1 MKKKILSLLYI
12 LILNSNAYSASEP
25 QLPPPLPLSEEIVN
39 PSNKEDSFWNKA
51 LNFFGFGNK
60 KQENPKALPIKT
72 LPDQNTN
79 DLGDNKNNTTNIN
92 SELSAKNLS
101 AITKDVSTL
110 SFDQALT
117 NNKSGDA
124 DKNLL
129 QKIPDISDLKLPDG
143 IKPDEELPSKPKA
156 VVSDNTSPNSQL
168 LTEKDAK
175 NNISDLKLPD
185 GIKPDEELPS
195 KPKAVVSDNTSP
207 NSQLLTEKDA
217 KNNIS
222 DLKLPDGI
230 KPDEELPSKPKAV
243 VSDVVSLNTSDASNK
258 DPQNTSE
265 QNIALSLPT
274 TDNKSATNNK
284 ALAVDD
290 NAIPNTSAENANS
303 KNNTPLSTTGNLSEP
318 KTDKVPPENVKLIQ
332 NPAGQSSQNTEA
344 SNVKTYRQHFQDRLN
359 KTQQLPEISKDDLN
373 PVAAPEEANPAQ
385 MKFVNDEAQVL
396 ILPNDEVV
404 LGEVTKESQLELM
417 DLNSYLKIFWDNYY
431 SIKNEPARKAINN
444 FIKNYDANFN
454 KQDTT
459 IKNENIDA
467 LSEAFKAID
476 RNNIYDFINLLD
488 SYPIIQLVD
497 CDGNTLL
504 HKAVYKN
511 NYPAAK
517 FLIMK
522 GIDLSTKNNQG
533 VTALEIAVSQNSHE
547 IETLLRSAGAK

>member
-156 VVSDNTSPNSQL
+156 VVSD
-168 LTEKDAK
+168 
-175 NNISDLKLPD
+175 
-185 GIKPDEELPS
+185 
-195 KPKAVVSDNTSP
+195 
-207 NSQLLTEKDA
+207 
-217 KNNIS
+217 
-222 DLKLPDGI
+222 
-230 KPDEELPSKPKAV
+230 
-243 VSDVVSLNTSDASNK
+243 VVSLNTSDASNK

-303 KNNTPLSTTGNLSEP
+303 KNNTPLSTTENLSEP
-318 KTDKVPPENVKLIQ
+318 KTDKVPPENVKLTQ

-373 PVAAPEEANPAQ
+373 PVAAPEDANPAQ

-533 VTALEIAVSQNSHE
+533 VTALEIAVSQNSPD